1 MFSNHCGGLPSCRK
15 PWRMEVLGATYSL
28 GSCDWSQGYRPPSSS
43 PSSSSHP
50 GLLVLSCRE
59 CYCPWLTWGCDPNPH
74 SFLLRPQ
81 WWHLSPRGHVGRE
94 IRRYWA
100 FPLCSI
106 TALLQLRPALAS
118 LRCSPRSAK
127 LLSDWLGS
135 SAPQSICSR
144 TLPSFV
150 CSAA

>member
-1 MFSNHCGGLPSCRK
+1 MLSGTALLGSLPAGNHGG
-15 PWRMEVLGATYSL
+15 WRSL
-28 GSCDWSQGYRPPSSS
+28 GPPTASAPAIGLRAAAPPLHHPPRHPILASLSSAAVS
-43 PSSSSHP
+43 
-50 GLLVLSCRE
+50 
-59 CYCPWLTWGCDPNPH
+59 YCPWLTWGCDPNPH